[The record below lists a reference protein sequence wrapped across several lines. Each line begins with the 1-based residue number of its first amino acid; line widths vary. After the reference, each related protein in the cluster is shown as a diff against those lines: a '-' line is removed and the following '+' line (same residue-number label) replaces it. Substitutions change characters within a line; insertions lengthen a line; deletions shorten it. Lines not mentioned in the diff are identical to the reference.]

1 MRVTAASLSPT
12 LALALSVVLALSTSA
27 PAVELEGALFPD
39 QAAVGQDLLPL
50 RGSGVLYW
58 HHLVRVHAA
67 ALWLPAGAKPL
78 DDVPKRLELHY
89 FRAFT
94 AADFRSVTTSSLA
107 SSVDAAELAPLD
119 ALVQR
124 YQALYI
130 DRPAGSSYT
139 LTYQPGVGTT
149 LTADGRELGMI
160 SGPAFA
166 HALFSIWLGATAVD
180 DGLRQKLLGE

>member
-1 MRVTAASLSPT
+1 MRVPAASL
-12 LALALSVVLALSTSA
+12 ALVLVLCSSA
-27 PAVELEGALFPD
+27 PAVELEGAIFPD
-39 QAAVGQDLLPL
+39 QATVGPGILPL

-94 AADFRSVTTSSLA
+94 ATDFRDVTSSSLA
-107 SSVDAAELAPLD
+107 SSVAPAELTPLD

-149 LTADGRELGMI
+149 LGADGRELGVI
-160 SGPAFA
+160 AGPAFA
-166 HALFSIWLGATAVD
+166 HALFSIWLGAKAVD